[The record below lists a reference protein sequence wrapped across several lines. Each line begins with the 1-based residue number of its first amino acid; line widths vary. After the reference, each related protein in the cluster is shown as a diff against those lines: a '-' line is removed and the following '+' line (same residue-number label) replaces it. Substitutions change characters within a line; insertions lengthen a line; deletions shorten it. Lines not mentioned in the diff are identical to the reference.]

1 MGKLSK
7 MKTFG
12 CTLLVL
18 AAVSCIGVVGYLH
31 SLDLGSQP
39 LARPSTGPD
48 QLEMLKAS
56 RPAPRGRILAVATS
70 TASIGTEVA
79 AGMEL
84 TELSRAYYVFLANGF
99 EVEIASPKGG
109 RPPVSIDDELTD
121 VDYAFLNDV
130 EAQKLLSNT
139 LPMEQVD
146 ASRYVGIYFVGG
158 KGPMVDFHSDLSI
171 QRVTAAVYDAGGVVG
186 AVCHGPAALINVTL
200 SDGQLL
206 LADKQVTGFTNEE
219 ELFLIRNARE
229 VFPFLLEDALNEHA
243 REFTKGPKYLD
254 HTVVDGQLVTGQ
266 NPWSTWSVAEEM
278 IRALGYETVAREA
291 TAEERAVLV
300 LKAYHRDG
308 MKAAV
313 SLRDQVGGV
322 DKRLL
327 LMHAVVAVAEGR
339 LGDAYN
345 VQRLA
350 H

>member
-1 MGKLSK
+1 MK
-7 MKTFG
+7 MKHFG
-12 CTLLVL
+12 CTLLAL
-18 AAVSCIGVVGYLH
+18 AAASCIGAIGYLR
-31 SLDLGSQP
+31 SLDLGSQA
-39 LARPSTGPD
+39 LASPSTVPS
-48 QLEMLKAS
+48 QLDMLKAS

-70 TASIGTEVA
+70 TARIGAEVA

-121 VDYAFLNDV
+121 ADYAFLNDV

-139 LPMEQVD
+139 LPMKHVD

-158 KGPMVDFHSDLSI
+158 KGPMLDFHSDLAI

-200 SDGQLL
+200 ANGKML
-206 LADKQVTGFTNEE
+206 LADKRVTGFTNEE
-219 ELFLIRNARE
+219 ELFLIKNARE
-229 VFPFLLEDALNEHA
+229 VFPFLLEDALDQRA

-254 HTVVDGQLVTGQ
+254 HTVVDGRLVTGQ
-266 NPWSTWSVAEEM
+266 NPWSTWSVAEGM
-278 IRALGYETVAREA
+278 VRALGYAAVAREA
-291 TAEERAVLV
+291 THEERGIQVLDE
-300 LKAYHRDG
+300 YHRNG

-313 SLRDQVGGV
+313 NLRDKVGGA

-327 LMHAVVAVAEGR
+327 LMHAVVAVMDGR

-345 VQRLA
+345 LQRLA